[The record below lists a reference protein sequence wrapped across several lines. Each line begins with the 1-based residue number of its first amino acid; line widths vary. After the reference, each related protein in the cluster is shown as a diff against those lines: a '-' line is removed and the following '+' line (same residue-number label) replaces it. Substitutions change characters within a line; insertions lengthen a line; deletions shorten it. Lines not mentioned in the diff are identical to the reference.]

1 MTNIHTL
8 ELLNETYINVFK
20 AANGNVTDNV
30 IKFIRNNRF
39 FNFRNGFLKDD
50 INKYTLLHIST
61 LNENYRLIKFLLD
74 NEADM
79 NQNDS
84 YGKSAF
90 DIAIASNKKE
100 IIKLFLNK
108 LLKKNTD
115 DIKFYKNNYDRDK
128 RMIKELENV
137 NDSLLNNNKTIT
149 KNLNQEKAKNKS
161 LENSLFLERKRK
173 RDSEEKCIVLE
184 NSNKRLKKSVTNL
197 TESLMKR

>member
-39 FNFRNGFLKDD
+39 FNFKNGFLKDD
-50 INKYTLLHIST
+50 LNKYTLLHIAT
-61 LNENYRLIKFLLD
+61 LNENFRLIKFLLD

-79 NQNDS
+79 NQKDS

-90 DIAIASNKKE
+90 DIAIASNKKD
-100 IIKLFLNK
+100 IIDLFLNK
-108 LLKKNTD
+108 LLKKNND
-115 DIKFYKNNYDRDK
+115 DIKFYRNNFNKDK
-128 RMIKELENV
+128 RMIKELEDL
-137 NDSLLNNNKTIT
+137 NDTLLNNNKTIS
-149 KNLNQEKAKNKS
+149 KNLNQEKAKSKS

-173 RDSEEKCIVLE
+173 RNLEEKCNDLE
-184 NSNKRLKKSVTNL
+184 NNNKRLKKSVANL